1 MTSTSS
7 CGWCASAAAC
17 FPDIKEADYL
27 GPRGY
32 TIDDS
37 AGKVTLGFPL
47 LPGWD
52 WDGKACTNSLLQ
64 HGPGLKASTEGSLQ
78 ATHSAGCPC
87 CQLAGSGTTSEACV
101 IIGTSWTAA
110 KRALQLC
117 HAVRRNCRWPGAL
130 LQQQHLVQLLPCPV
144 ALCRTAP
151 AQHAGCQ
158 VPESPCSLL
167 CHCLTVPA
175 LRLYNQAHCQTA
187 LLWLA

>member
-1 MTSTSS
+1 MHAPLLT
-7 CGWCASAAAC
+7 GALMFAC
-17 FPDIKEADYL
+17 RYPSDDINKFLWMVRIGGGVFPDIKEADYL

-37 AGKVTLGFPL
+37 AGKVTLSFPL

-64 HGPGLKASTEGSLQ
+64 HGPGLKASTEGGPQ
-78 ATHSAGCPC
+78 ATHSARCPC

-101 IIGTSWTAA
+101 MIGTSWTAA

-130 LQQQHLVQLLPCPV
+130 LQQQHLVYV
-144 ALCRTAP
+144 LCSIM
-151 AQHAGCQ
+151 QDCAGKIC
-158 VPESPCSLL
+158 
-167 CHCLTVPA
+167 
-175 LRLYNQAHCQTA
+175 
-187 LLWLA
+187 WLSGP